1 MIRTTLD
8 RRAAVAGLGAAAA
21 AAVLGGSA
29 FAQTVGLEVIAPGQ
43 PGDGDDQLAR
53 AVAEGLGKTQLL
65 PRAVAVNVPRETVAL
80 GEFLDGKRPRGS
92 LMVIGL
98 STVGALIAAR
108 AADRL
113 PECRPVARLIGERQP
128 IVVRAD
134 SPFRTIGDLMA
145 AIARDPGSVS
155 WGGRLIGG
163 ADHQL
168 ALLVTKASGGD
179 PKRLNY
185 RSADIASR
193 PSFWALTGEVQV
205 ATGALLEFASQIRGG
220 TLRALALA
228 SPDRPA
234 DLDIPTLKE
243 QGVDV
248 AMLNWRG
255 LVSRDSVG
263 SALIDRF
270 GEGMLRVSRYPGWLQ
285 MVAQR
290 YWANIYDEEGPFERF
305 IADETARVSKLLTEA
320 GVI

>member
-1 MIRTTLD
+1 MSEASLD

-21 AAVLGGSA
+21 ALAAPQA

-65 PRAVAVNVPRETVAL
+65 PRAVAVNVPREPTAL
-80 GEFLDGKRPRGS
+80 AEFLDGKRPRAS

-98 STVGALIAAR
+98 STVGALLTAR

-113 PECRPVARLIGERQP
+113 HECRAVARLVGERQP

-145 AIARDPGSVS
+145 AIAKDPGSVS

-168 ALLVTKASGGD
+168 AMLVTRAAGSD

-185 RSADIASR
+185 RAADIASR
-193 PSFWALTGEVQV
+193 PSFWALTGEVTV

-228 SPDRPA
+228 SPDRAA
-234 DLDIPTLKE
+234 DLDVPTLKE

-270 GEGMLRVSRYPGWLQ
+270 GEGMLRVSRYTGWLQ
-285 MVAQR
+285 MLEQR
-290 YWANIYDEEGPFERF
+290 YWANLYDEEGPFERF
-305 IADETARVSKLLTEA
+305 IADETARVSALLASA
-320 GVI
+320 GVT